1 MTLKTPMAKL
11 YDIYSG
17 EELKIAE
24 KIQQRR
30 YQMLVHSYIYY
41 EMNESIISDS
51 QWSKWATELAELQSN
66 YPIIANTVVYSA
78 DFANW
83 DGSSGAFLT
92 YADKPNI
99 IATAERLVQNKRN
112 KKPATLFAPTK
123 QKTAPLFAPTQTKSL
138 VKQPT
143 VPKKKLF

>member
-1 MTLKTPMAKL
+1 MPKL
-11 YDIYSG
+11 YEIFSG

-41 EMNESIISDS
+41 EMNENIISDS
-51 QWSKWATELAELQSN
+51 KWSKWATELAELQTK
-66 YPIIANTVVYSA
+66 YPSIANTVVYA
-78 DFANW
+78 EDFADW

-99 IATAERLVQNKRN
+99 VATAERLLQNKSKQ
-112 KKPATLFAPTK
+112 KKPLISIPQ
-123 QKTAPLFAPTQTKSL
+123 QKKPLIR
-138 VKQPT
+138 QPST
-143 VPKKKLF
+143 PKKKLF

>member
-1 MTLKTPMAKL
+1 MTKL
-11 YDIYSG
+11 YEIFSG

-41 EMNESIISDS
+41 ELDKNIVSDS
-51 QWSKWATELAELQSN
+51 QWSRWAVELAELQSS
-66 YPIIANTVVYSA
+66 YKEIAETVIYSA

-99 IATAERLVQNKRN
+99 IATAERLLQHKSKQKLPIISTPQP
-112 KKPATLFAPTK
+112 KKPLIS
-123 QKTAPLFAPTQTKSL
+123 KTN
-138 VKQPT
+138 